1 MKLFT
6 RVTLFGGLDVDGFF
20 HTGDLGYRVQG
31 DYLCVSGR
39 KKDLIIRGGHNIYP
53 AKIEALAS
61 RHEAIDKVVALPAP
75 DERLGEKVCLAV
87 TFRAG
92 QTVEAEAPM
101 RRSTSADG
109 RSDPSYPSAA

>member
-1 MKLFT
+1 MLF
-6 RVTLFGGLDVDGFF
+6 R
-20 HTGDLGYRVQG
+20 
-31 DYLCVSGR
+31 S
-39 KKDLIIRGGHNIYP
+39 IYP

-92 QTVEAEAPM
+92 QTVEAEAM
-101 RRSTSADG
+101 LDHL
-109 RSDPSYPSAA
+109 SAAGLSKFDMPEYFLKLGAMPLTPSGKILKRELVAAVAEGRLRPTPVRFQGKG